1 MQSDWWRAFWPISQ
15 EPGFSQEWDLC
26 KNTAN
31 YINFFYRRNSEK
43 KQSLNFPI
51 ISVNPIFGPFL
62 GQENFFLKKSISIT
76 YNTWASNTMLSF
88 RKK

>member
-43 KQSLNFPI
+43 KTIVKFPNNFSKPYFWGKKIFFSKNPSL
-51 ISVNPIFGPFL
+51 SRTTHGPL
-62 GQENFFLKKSISIT
+62 IPC
-76 YNTWASNTMLSF
+76 
-88 RKK
+88 

>member
-43 KQSLNFPI
+43 KTIVKFPNNFSKPYFW
-51 ISVNPIFGPFL
+51 PIFGARK
-62 GQENFFLKKSISIT
+62 FFSQKIHL
-76 YNTWASNTMLSF
+76 YHVQHMGL
-88 RKK
+88 